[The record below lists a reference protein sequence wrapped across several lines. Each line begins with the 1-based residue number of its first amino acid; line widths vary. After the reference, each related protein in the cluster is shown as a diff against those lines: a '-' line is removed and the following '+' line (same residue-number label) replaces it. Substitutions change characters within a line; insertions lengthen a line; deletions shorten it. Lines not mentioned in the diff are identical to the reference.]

1 MASGIMA
8 TATAIVG
15 TLYYAVYPLL
25 FLISS
30 LLSLL
35 GTLLMPFLHMGR
47 YVLHFS
53 LLPFRVLAK
62 FESLYI
68 FFGVAVLIG
77 IAAGLILHLISTFIL
92 RVLQLSS
99 EVSNAPGK
107 KSRSLVHC
115 EAGHSDQKT
124 SGDYYTE
131 WTSRKDQ
138 TALGDGRLFPSTI
151 IEEEDDSH
159 SSDDVENDQWQ

>member
-1 MASGIMA
+1 MLLRLARSGLAVWAGAARCHHTRVVCSLVLRDNSHHHPVRLLLPEIQSRRHTVREMASGIMA

-62 FESLYI
+62 FEVRAWSAI
-68 FFGVAVLIG
+68 
-77 IAAGLILHLISTFIL
+77 
-92 RVLQLSS
+92 
-99 EVSNAPGK
+99 
-107 KSRSLVHC
+107 
-115 EAGHSDQKT
+115 
-124 SGDYYTE
+124 
-131 WTSRKDQ
+131 
-138 TALGDGRLFPSTI
+138 
-151 IEEEDDSH
+151 
-159 SSDDVENDQWQ
+159 